1 MTTRW
6 PVVAPLAH
14 CVCAARQVIEGLCG
28 GPPRTTRVG
37 MMLWIP
43 FTVGVWGASYAVAS
57 AVPQVGTIQGLVS
70 ALGIFNFS
78 FTLPPA
84 LALTLFIRRER
95 LGLATP
101 RDYTVP
107 LLGTLRPRTLK
118 TALLT
123 LTLACTSCCP
133 RTHARTHARAPTP
146 PAVTTDHGPLVS
158 DWPRSPG
165 AATSILGIWAAVVS
179 IKDVFAAGGATGTS
193 FGCAS
198 TI

>member
-133 RTHARTHARAPTP
+133 RTHARTHAP
-146 PAVTTDHGPLVS
+146 PRRL
-158 DWPRSPG
+158 
-165 AATSILGIWAAVVS
+165 L
-179 IKDVFAAGGATGTS
+179 
-193 FGCAS
+193 
-198 TI
+198 